1 VRELA
6 TAASDTAGSIN
17 AELVRMAD
25 QNRTTAQITAQARQ
39 AVDSGATQVT
49 VLVGM
54 TQALLEASGTLAVH
68 AEQIRRQSADQRVR
82 SRDVQVSSSQLAAAM
97 AQVTL
102 TSQDVAAQAQVLFD
116 LAQTLDLHQA
126 PPAGGDPALEAAAP
140 RPPPAAQ
147 GAETWQ
153 PSAALP

>member
-1 VRELA
+1 
-6 TAASDTAGSIN
+6 
-17 AELVRMAD
+17 M
-25 QNRTTAQITAQARQ
+25 TAQARQ
-39 AVDSGATQVT
+39 VVDSGATQVA

-54 TQALLEASGTLAVH
+54 TQALLEASDTLAAH

-116 LAQTLDLHQA
+116 LAQTLDLRQDQPTGEE
-126 PPAGGDPALEAAAP
+126 PPVGAALP
-140 RPPPAAQ
+140 RPPSAAAH
-147 GAETWQ
+147 GTETWQ
-153 PSAALP
+153 PSAALS